1 METNELTSLIIECAI
16 TVHKNLGPGLLENTY
31 QECLAYELRGKGLK
45 VEKEKSLPL
54 VYKDIKLECGY
65 RIDLL
70 VEDEIIIEVK
80 SVDSFTD
87 VFFAQILTYLKL
99 YNRKYGL
106 LINFNVSLLKN
117 GIKRFINKYYK
128 E

>member
-1 METNELTSLIIECAI
+1 MEMNELTSLIIECAI
-16 TVHKNLGPGLLENTY
+16 TVHKNLGPGLLESTY
-31 QECLAYELRGKGLK
+31 QECLAYELNEKGLK
-45 VEKEKSLPL
+45 VEMEKSLPL
-54 VYKDIKLECGY
+54 IYKDIKLDCGY

-80 SVDSFTD
+80 SVERFTD

-117 GIKRFINKYYK
+117 GIKRFVNKYYK